1 MIRLLK
7 EIKKLVVGSVL
18 TLSGA
23 IMMTSAENIAVIG
36 MVVGLIGL
44 LFLVISLLSAL
55 SLLLITKRR
64 TARSRNQTAMQNDN
78 Y

>member
-1 MIRLLK
+1 MLK

-44 LFLVISLLSAL
+44 LLLSGSKLA
-55 SLLLITKRR
+55 SYYKEEDGAEQESDRD
-64 TARSRNQTAMQNDN
+64 AK
-78 Y
+78 

>member
-44 LFLVISLLSAL
+44 LFLVISLLSGSKLA
-55 SLLLITKRR
+55 SYYKEEDGAEQESDRD
-64 TARSRNQTAMQNDN
+64 AK
-78 Y
+78 